1 MLYFAYGSNLNLEQM
16 QNRCPDSVP
25 VARVILKGYQLC
37 FNHVADIVKKEGGV
51 VHGAIYTVSQADI
64 ENLDIYEG
72 YPQFYTKIQVM
83 VEDDQGNTHEAFA
96 YVMTQK
102 GSREP
107 SEVYYNIIKQ
117 GYQDW
122 LLPVQALSDARERSY
137 NCIGEAD
144 VPKR

>member
-1 MLYFAYGSNLNLEQM
+1 
-16 QNRCPDSVP
+16 
-25 VARVILKGYQLC
+25 
-37 FNHVADIVKKEGGV
+37 
-51 VHGAIYTVSQADI
+51 
-64 ENLDIYEG
+64 
-72 YPQFYTKIQVM
+72 M